1 MKTISINEDDEIR
14 SIIKSCKT
22 CFLGLADTDGTPYV
36 VPMNFG
42 YEDGIIY
49 LHSAPEGNLID
60 IVSRN
65 NKVCIT
71 FCTDSKLV
79 FQHPQVA
86 CSYRM
91 KSQSVIAWGNVEFI
105 DDLSEKERVL
115 NILMA
120 QYSDKKFTYS
130 LPALKNVKI
139 WQIKTDR
146 ISCKSFAE
154 PHKKQP

>member
-1 MKTISINEDDEIR
+1 MKTISISEEDEIK

-22 CFLGLADTDGTPYV
+22 CYVGVADTDGTPYV

-42 YEDGIIY
+42 YNDGVVY
-49 LHSAPEGNLID
+49 LHSAPEGYLID
-60 IVSRN
+60 IVNKN
-65 NKVCIT
+65 NKVCVT
-71 FCTDSKLV
+71 FCTDTKLV

-91 KSQSVIAWGNVEFI
+91 KSKSVIVWGNVEFI
-105 DDLSEKERVL
+105 DDIAEKEQIL

-120 QYSDKKFTYS
+120 QYSDAEFKYS
-130 LPALKNVKI
+130 LPALSNVKI
-139 WQIKTDR
+139 WKIKGSK

-154 PHKKQP
+154 PHKKQI